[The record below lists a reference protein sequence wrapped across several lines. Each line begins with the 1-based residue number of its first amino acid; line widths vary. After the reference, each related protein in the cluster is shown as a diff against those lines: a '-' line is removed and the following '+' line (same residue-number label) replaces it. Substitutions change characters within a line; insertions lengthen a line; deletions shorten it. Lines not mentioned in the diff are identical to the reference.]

1 MVETSKTRTVD
12 FPAFADLSET
22 VRGAKNPVLVGPTES
37 WWNTRTP
44 DGLGTLAMN
53 RTGDTTVEAE
63 AWGPGA
69 EWLLEQAPK
78 LLGADDDLT
87 GFEPTGELGR
97 LWRRKPWLMSR
108 TDRPWDAIVGA
119 VFGQKVQ
126 TFHAKKSR
134 KALARK
140 HGDEAPGP
148 RGGWIL
154 PAPES
159 VAEMGYADFH
169 PLNVERKRAEILIR
183 VANELRRIGDLTD
196 RTPEQAQA
204 RLQRIRGIGPWTAA
218 MITATSMG
226 HADAVPVGDLH
237 IPNTVAWL
245 LAKEERATDE
255 RMLELLEPY
264 EGHRWRVIRLAK
276 SSGPAPR
283 RGPRLA
289 LYGSGLEMGR

>member
-1 MVETSKTRTVD
+1 MTDPITRKVD
-12 FPAFADLSET
+12 FPGTIDLIET

-37 WWNTRTP
+37 WWSTRTP

-53 RTGDTTVEAE
+53 RIADTVVEAQ

-69 EWLLEQAPK
+69 EWLLDQTPK
-78 LLGADDDLT
+78 LLGADDDVS
-87 GFEPTGELGR
+87 GFKPEGELGR
-97 LWRRKPWLMSR
+97 LWRKKPFLMAR

-140 HGDEAPGP
+140 YGDPAPGP
-148 RGGWIL
+148 KAGWIL
-154 PAPES
+154 PPPET
-159 VAEMGYADFH
+159 VAEMGYANFH

-183 VANELRRIGDLTD
+183 VANELRRIGDLSD
-196 RTPEQAQA
+196 RTPAQAQA

-226 HADAVPVGDLH
+226 DADAVPVGDLH

-245 LAKEERATDE
+245 LAKEERANDD

-264 EGHRWRVIRLAK
+264 AGHRWRVIRLAK

-283 RGPRLA
+283 RGPRLD
-289 LYGSGLEMGR
+289 LYGSGLEKGR